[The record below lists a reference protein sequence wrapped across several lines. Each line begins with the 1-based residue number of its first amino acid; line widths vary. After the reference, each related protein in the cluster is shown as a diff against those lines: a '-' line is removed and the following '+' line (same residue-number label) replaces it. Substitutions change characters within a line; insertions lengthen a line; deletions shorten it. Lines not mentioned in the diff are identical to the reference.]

1 MQAAVYLGIEDI
13 QVRDVPKPEIGAG
26 EILVRVRY
34 GGICGGD
41 MSIYAGKHP
50 RAKAPLV
57 QGHEIF
63 GRIESMGADVTGE
76 WKVGMRVVLF
86 PVVNCGHCAP
96 CRENNVH
103 VCETLRVVG
112 IDRDGGFAEFVKVEP
127 DKLFAIP
134 DAVTDEQ
141 AVVVEPLAVAVHAVQ
156 NSSFRVGDSALVI
169 GGGPIGNLVAQVLR
183 ASGAREVIVSE
194 IKQYRR
200 ELASRM
206 GFKVIDPSAGDVQH
220 GLQQLIGSRFVDTV
234 FEATGFA
241 GAYKD
246 AIHCCKVRGHISFVG
261 IPKTIPEVDI
271 LTILFKEIFT
281 SSARMYS
288 RKDYLGTIA
297 LLLRGAID
305 VLPLIEKLPLK
316 DAPLGFHKMKAADT
330 SLKVLLVP

>member
-1 MQAAVYLGIEDI
+1 MQAAVFLGIENI
-13 QVRDVPKPEIGAG
+13 EVKDVPKPEINAG
-26 EILVRVRY
+26 EILVQVQY

-57 QGHEIF
+57 PGHEIF
-63 GRIESMGADVTGE
+63 GRIASTGADVGNE
-76 WKVGMRVVLF
+76 WKEGMRVVLY
-86 PVVNCGHCAP
+86 PVISCGHCGP

-134 DAVTDEQ
+134 DAVSDDQ
-141 AVVVEPLAVAVHAVQ
+141 AVVIEPLAVAVHAVQ
-156 NSSFRVGDSALVI
+156 NSSFRVGDTALVI

-183 ASGAREVIVSE
+183 ASGASEVIVSE
-194 IKQYRR
+194 VKQYRR
-200 ELASRM
+200 DLAARM
-206 GFKVIDPSAGDVQH
+206 GFKVIDPSAGDIQES
-220 GLQQLIGSRFVDTV
+220 LKRLIASRFTDTV
-234 FEATGFA
+234 FEATGFG

-246 AIHCCKVRGHISFVG
+246 AVQCCKVRGHIAFVG
-261 IPKTIPEVDI
+261 IPKTIPQVDV

-288 RKDYLGTIA
+288 RKDYLGAIA
-297 LLLRGAID
+297 LLLREAVD
-305 VLPLIEKLPLK
+305 VLPLIEKIPLK
-316 DAPLGFHKMKAADT
+316 DAPLGFHMMKAADT
-330 SLKVLLVP
+330 SLKILLVP

>member
-13 QVRDVPKPEIGAG
+13 QVKDVPKPEIGAG
-26 EILVRVRY
+26 EILVRVQF

-57 QGHEIF
+57 PGHEIF
-63 GRIESMGADVTGE
+63 GRIESTGAGAGDE
-76 WKVGMRVVLF
+76 WKKGMRVVLY
-86 PVVNCGHCAP
+86 PVVSCGKCAP
-96 CRENNVH
+96 CRENNIH

-134 DAVTDEQ
+134 DGVSDEE
-141 AVVVEPLAVAVHAVQ
+141 AVVIEPLAVAVHAVQ
-156 NSSFRVGDSALVI
+156 NSAFRVGDSALVI

-194 IKQYRR
+194 VKPYRR
-200 ELASRM
+200 DLAARA
-206 GFKVIDPSAGDVQH
+206 GFKVIDPSAGDIQQS
-220 GLQQLIGSRFVDTV
+220 LQQLTGSRFADTV

-246 AIHCCKVRGHISFVG
+246 AIQCCKVRGHIAFVG

-288 RKDYLGTIA
+288 RKDYLGAIA
-297 LLLRGAID
+297 LLLRGAVD
-305 VLPLIEKLPLK
+305 VLPLIEKIPLK
-316 DAPLGFHKMKAADT
+316 DAPLGFHMMKAADT